1 MDGGTTIGV
10 AGAGV
15 RIEDIAFTT
24 RDGLR
29 LHGRRYRTPRPTGAM
44 PLLCLAGLTRNG
56 RDFHD
61 IAVSLSDPAFA
72 GARDVLTLDSRG
84 RGLSEHDPD
93 WRNYSV
99 PIEMLDVQDFMTTA
113 GIGTA
118 AILGTSRGGLITMLL
133 AAAQPGLVG
142 PVILNDIGP
151 VIETEGLLRIA
162 GYVGRSPLPH
172 SWDDAARIAR
182 DINRKQF
189 PAVTDAQWMEVA
201 HQFYNDRNGR
211 PAPGYDAKLARAL
224 SVLDGPI
231 PTLWP
236 QFEALKRV
244 PLMVLRGEN
253 SDLLS
258 AATVEEMRRRHPTM
272 TAATIPQEGHAPLL
286 KDAPTIDI
294 VRRFLASAVGSER
307 RFRLAS

>member
-1 MDGGTTIGV
+1 MST
-10 AGAGV
+10 AG
-15 RIEDIAFTT
+15 IEDITFTT

-29 LHGRRYRTPRPTGAM
+29 LYGRRYRAAAPSAAL

-61 IAVSLSDPAFA
+61 LATALSQAA
-72 GARDVLTLDSRG
+72 HGARDVLTLDSRG
-84 RGLSEHDPD
+84 RGLSEHDRD

-99 PIEMLDVQDFMTTA
+99 PVEMLDVQDFAAAA
-113 GIGTA
+113 GIGRA

-142 PVILNDIGP
+142 PVVLNDIGP

-162 GYVGRSPLPH
+162 GYVGRAPLPH
-172 SWDDAARIAR
+172 SWDDAARLVR
-182 DINRKQF
+182 DINSKHF
-189 PAVTDAQWMEVA
+189 PLVTEAQWHDVA
-201 HQFYNDRNGR
+201 HQFYNERNGR
-211 PAPGYDAKLARAL
+211 PAPGYDPKLSRAL
-224 SVLDGPI
+224 SLLDGPM

-244 PLMVLRGEN
+244 PLLVLRGEH

-258 AATVEEMRRRHPTM
+258 AATVDEMQRRHPAM
-272 TAATIPQEGHAPLL
+272 ASVVIPREGHAPLL
-286 KDAPTIDI
+286 KDAASIDV
-294 VRRFLASAVGSER
+294 VRRFLGSAEAYGESL
-307 RFRLAS
+307 RLAS